1 MEENNFSTFIKELRM
16 EKGLSQE
23 ELAKALYVHRTTV
36 NKWENDN
43 VIPLNDKLLLIAD
56 YFDISVDELLNGK
69 RSDINNA
76 SLTRNNTIVELIK
89 SKTRSQKLLIYSV
102 LVTLILILGF
112 LAYYFISN
120 YNSIKLYR
128 VYGENKNIRTRDGL
142 LFFSK
147 DKIYFKP
154 GNFYDVND
162 NIVSVDLIRL
172 YYFDENN
179 NEVIL
184 LTGASKNLI
193 IEKEKSRETF
203 VDRIYRN
210 EKFYMD
216 ACYKN
221 TCQKMELS
229 YFNDFSNDNL
239 INDEVENKS
248 VRKINMKVKSKDDLI
263 NSLIQNGFTFNENDM
278 SYVKNDDD
286 VVYSYLTLADV
297 IYINS
302 VKKES
307 NFLLK
312 IYLNTN
318 TIIVDENINLDNMK
332 NIYISDYTNK
342 KDKNYN
348 TFKKYYD
355 RFLSKYFRD
364 FLVVLMTFTTFFSFF
379 ELWWK

>member
-69 RSDINNA
+69 RSDINTA
-76 SLTRNNTIVELIK
+76 SSTRNNTIVELIK
-89 SKTRSQKLLIYSV
+89 SKTKSQKLLIYSV

-112 LAYYFISN
+112 LTYYFISN
-120 YNSIKLYR
+120 YNSIKVYIL
-128 VYGENKNIRTRDGL
+128 YGENKNIRTRDGL

-147 DKIYFKP
+147 DKVYFRP
-154 GNFYDVND
+154 GNFYDDKD
-162 NIVSVDLIRL
+162 NIVDVDLIRL
-172 YYFDENN
+172 YYFDASGD
-179 NEVIL
+179 EVIL
-184 LTGASKNLI
+184 LTGSDKELYVE
-193 IEKEKSRETF
+193 IEKSKEAF
-203 VDRIYRN
+203 IDRIYKN

-221 TCQKMELS
+221 SCQKMELS

-239 INDEVENKS
+239 INNEVENKS
-248 VRKINMKVKSKDDLI
+248 VRKLNMKVKSKEDLI
-263 NSLIQNGFTFNENDM
+263 NGLIQNGFIYNENDL
-278 SYVKNDDD
+278 SYVKTED
-286 VVYSYLTLADV
+286 DV
-297 IYINS
+297 IYYYFVVTKVIRIMNNNEENLFVLKLYENSRKVIINNS
-302 VKKES
+302 M
-307 NFLLK
+307 
-312 IYLNTN
+312 TN
-318 TIIVDENINLDNMK
+318 N

-342 KDKNYN
+342 DDKNYK

-355 RFLSKYFRD
+355 NFLSKYFKD
-364 FLVVLMTFTTFFSFF
+364 FLVV
-379 ELWWK
+379 

>member
-69 RSDINNA
+69 RSDINTA
-76 SLTRNNTIVELIK
+76 SSTRNNTIAELIK
-89 SKTRSQKLLIYSV
+89 SKTRSQKLHIYSV
-102 LVTLILILGF
+102 LVILILILCF

-120 YNSIKLYR
+120 YNSVKVYIL
-128 VYGENKNIRTRDGL
+128 YGENENIRTRDGL

-147 DKIYFKP
+147 DKVYFRP
-154 GNFYDVND
+154 GNFYDAND
-162 NIVSVDLIRL
+162 NLVNVDLIRL
-172 YYFDENN
+172 YYFDVNGD
-179 NEVIL
+179 EVIL
-184 LTGASKNLI
+184 LTGSDKELYVE
-193 IEKEKSRETF
+193 IEKSKEAF
-203 VDRIYRN
+203 IDRIYKN

-221 TCQKMELS
+221 ICQKMELNL
-229 YFNDFSNDNL
+229 FNDFSNDNL
-239 INDEVENKS
+239 INNEIKNKS
-248 VRKINMKVKSKDDLI
+248 VSELDTKVKSKEELI
-263 NSLIQNGFTFNENDM
+263 NSLIENGFTFNENDM

-286 VVYSYLTLADV
+286 VVYSYLTFADV
-297 IYINS
+297 ICINS

-318 TIIVDENINLDNMK
+318 TIIVNENINLDNMK
-332 NIYISDYTNK
+332 NIYISDYTNQN
-342 KDKNYN
+342 DNNYK

-355 RFLSKYFRD
+355 NFLSKYFRN
-364 FLVVLMTFTTFFSFF
+364 FLVVWMNWTPKVGQFINSF
-379 ELWWK
+379 

>member
-1 MEENNFSTFIKELRM
+1 MEENNFSNFIKELRM

-69 RSDINNA
+69 RSDINTA
-76 SLTRNNTIVELIK
+76 SSTRNNTIVELIK

-147 DKIYFKP
+147 DKVYFRP
-154 GNFYDVND
+154 GNFYDDND
-162 NIVSVDLIRL
+162 NIVDVDLIRL
-172 YYFDENN
+172 YYFDANGD
-179 NEVIL
+179 EVIL
-184 LTGASKNLI
+184 LTGSDKELY
-193 IEKEKSRETF
+193 IEIEKSRETF
-203 VDRIYRN
+203 VDRIYKN

-221 TCQKMELS
+221 SCQKMELS

-239 INDEVENKS
+239 INDEIKNGS
-248 VRKINMKVKSKDDLI
+248 VSELDTKVKSKEELI
-263 NSLIQNGFTFNENDM
+263 NGLIEKGFTYNEKDM
-278 SYVKNDDD
+278 SYVKVED
-286 VVYSYLTLADV
+286 DV
-297 IYINS
+297 IYYYMDPGMVKIINNDKNGLF
-302 VKKES
+302 V
-307 NFLLK
+307 LK
-312 IYLNTN
+312 LYVNSRNVIINNCITN
-318 TIIVDENINLDNMK
+318 N

-342 KDKNYN
+342 NDKNYK

-355 RFLSKYFRD
+355 NFLSTYFRD
-364 FLVVLMTFTTFFSFF
+364 FLVV
-379 ELWWK
+379 

>member
-1 MEENNFSTFIKELRM
+1 M
-16 EKGLSQE
+16 
-23 ELAKALYVHRTTV
+23 YVHRTTV

-89 SKTRSQKLLIYSV
+89 SKTRSQKLLIYS
-102 LVTLILILGF
+102 LLGTLIIILFF

-179 NEVIL
+179 SEVIL

-239 INDEVENKS
+239 INDKVSDESVKNNKENYS
-248 VRKINMKVKSKDDLI
+248 TNEIDLI
-263 NSLIQNGFTFNENDM
+263 EELIQNDFKFNE
-278 SYVKNDDD
+278 KNNC
-286 VVYSYLTLADV
+286 YYLTDENTTYNFLPKMNIIQITYDDGDDKT
-297 IYINS
+297 ILKIHINS
-302 VKKES
+302 KKA
-307 NFLLK
+307 F
-312 IYLNTN
+312 IDLNY
-318 TIIVDENINLDNMK
+318 DGLEK
-332 NIYISDYTNK
+332 NIYISDYTDK
-342 KDKNYN
+342 KDKNYK
-348 TFKKYYD
+348 TFKKCYD
-355 RFLSKYFRD
+355 KFLSKYFRD
-364 FLVVLMTFTTFFSFF
+364 FLVV
-379 ELWWK
+379 

>member
-69 RSDINNA
+69 RSDINTA
-76 SLTRNNTIVELIK
+76 SSTRNNTIVELIK
-89 SKTRSQKLLIYSV
+89 SKTKSQKLLIYSV

-112 LAYYFISN
+112 LTYYFISN
-120 YNSIKLYR
+120 YNSVKLYR
-128 VYGENKNIRTRDGL
+128 VYGENENIRTRDGL

-154 GNFYDVND
+154 GNFYDDND
-162 NIVSVDLIRL
+162 NIVDVDLIRL

-179 NEVIL
+179 SEVIL

-193 IEKEKSRETF
+193 IENVKSRETF
-203 VDRIYRN
+203 VDRIYKN

-221 TCQKMELS
+221 SCQKMELS

-239 INDEVENKS
+239 INDEVKNKS
-248 VRKINMKVKSKDDLI
+248 VSELDMKVKSKEDLI
-263 NSLIQNGFTFNENDM
+263 NGLIQNGFIYNENDL
-278 SYVKNDDD
+278 SYVKTED
-286 VVYSYLTLADV
+286 DV
-297 IYINS
+297 IYYYFVETKVIRITNNNEENLFVLKLYENSRKVIINNS
-302 VKKES
+302 M
-307 NFLLK
+307 
-312 IYLNTN
+312 TN
-318 TIIVDENINLDNMK
+318 N

-342 KDKNYN
+342 DDKNYK

-355 RFLSKYFRD
+355 NFLSKYFRD
-364 FLVVLMTFTTFFSFF
+364 FLVV
-379 ELWWK
+379 

>member
-76 SLTRNNTIVELIK
+76 SLTRNNTIIELIK

-102 LVTLILILGF
+102 LVTLILILCF

-120 YNSIKLYR
+120 YNSVKVYIL
-128 VYGENKNIRTRDGL
+128 YGENENIRTRDGL

-147 DKIYFKP
+147 DKVYFRP
-154 GNFYDVND
+154 GNFYDDND
-162 NIVSVDLIRL
+162 NIMDVDLIRL
-172 YYFDENN
+172 YYFDANGD
-179 NEVIL
+179 EVIL
-184 LTGASKNLI
+184 LTGSDKELYVE
-193 IEKEKSRETF
+193 IEKSKEAF
-203 VDRIYRN
+203 IDRIYKN

-221 TCQKMELS
+221 ICQKMELNL
-229 YFNDFSNDNL
+229 FNDFSNDNL
-239 INDEVENKS
+239 INDEVKDES
-248 VRKINMKVKSKDDLI
+248 VRKLNMKVKSKEELI
-263 NSLIQNGFTFNENDM
+263 NGLIENGFTYNEKDM
-278 SYVKNDDD
+278 SYVKVEDD
-286 VVYSYLTLADV
+286 VVYSYLTFADV

-318 TIIVDENINLDNMK
+318 TIIVNENINLDNMK
-332 NIYISDYTNK
+332 NIYISDYTNQN
-342 KDKNYN
+342 DNNYK

-355 RFLSKYFRD
+355 NFLSKYFKD
-364 FLVVLMTFTTFFSFF
+364 FLVV
-379 ELWWK
+379 

>member
-102 LVTLILILGF
+102 LVTLIIILCF

-128 VYGENKNIRTRDGL
+128 VYGENENIRTRDGL

-147 DKIYFKP
+147 DKFYFRP
-154 GNFYDVND
+154 GNFYDDND

-172 YYFDENN
+172 YYFDGND

-184 LTGASKNLI
+184 LTGSDKELY

-203 VDRIYRN
+203 IDRIYKN

-221 TCQKMELS
+221 SCQKMELS

-342 KDKNYN
+342 KDKNYK

-355 RFLSKYFRD
+355 NYLSKYFRN
-364 FLVVLMTFTTFFSFF
+364 FLVV
-379 ELWWK
+379 

>member
-69 RSDINNA
+69 RSDINTA
-76 SLTRNNTIVELIK
+76 SSTRNNTIVELIK
-89 SKTRSQKLLIYSV
+89 SKTKSQKLLIYSV

-112 LAYYFISN
+112 LTYYFISN
-120 YNSIKLYR
+120 YNSVKLYR
-128 VYGENKNIRTRDGL
+128 VYGANENIRTRDGL

-147 DKIYFKP
+147 DKVYFRP
-154 GNFYDVND
+154 GNFYDNND
-162 NIVSVDLIRL
+162 NIVDVDLIRL
-172 YYFDENN
+172 YYFDASGD
-179 NEVIL
+179 EVIL

-193 IEKEKSRETF
+193 IENEKSRETF
-203 VDRIYRN
+203 VDRIYKN

-221 TCQKMELS
+221 SCQKMELS

-239 INDEVENKS
+239 INEEVENKS
-248 VRKINMKVKSKDDLI
+248 VRKLNMKVKSKEDLI
-263 NSLIQNGFTFNENDM
+263 NGLIQNGFIYNENVM
-278 SYVKNDDD
+278 SYVKTED
-286 VVYSYLTLADV
+286 DV
-297 IYINS
+297 IYYYKNTGVIKIINS
-302 VKKES
+302 NEKDLFV
-307 NFLLK
+307 LK
-312 IYLNTN
+312 LYEKSQKVIINNCETN
-318 TIIVDENINLDNMK
+318 N
-332 NIYISDYTNK
+332 NIYISDYTNQN
-342 KDKNYN
+342 DKNYK

-355 RFLSKYFRD
+355 NYLSKYFRD
-364 FLVVLMTFTTFFSFF
+364 FLVV
-379 ELWWK
+379 

>member
-1 MEENNFSTFIKELRM
+1 MEENNFSNFIKELRT

-36 NKWENDN
+36 NKWENGN

-76 SLTRNNTIVELIK
+76 SSTRNNTIIELIK
-89 SKTRSQKLLIYSV
+89 SKTRSQRLHIYSV
-102 LVTLILILGF
+102 LVILILILCF
-112 LAYYFISN
+112 LVYYFISN

-128 VYGENKNIRTRDGL
+128 VYGENENIRTRDGL

-162 NIVSVDLIRL
+162 NLVNVDLIRL
-172 YYFDENN
+172 YYSDENN
-179 NEVIL
+179 DEVIL

-210 EKFYMD
+210 KKFYMD

-239 INDEVENKS
+239 INDEVKNES
-248 VRKINMKVKSKDDLI
+248 VSELDTKVRSKDDLI
-263 NSLIQNGFTFNENDM
+263 KGLIQNGFIYNEKDM
-278 SYVKNDDD
+278 SYVKTED
-286 VVYSYLTLADV
+286 DV
-297 IYINS
+297 IYYYYKNTEVIRVMNNNKDNLFVLKLYVDSRKVIINNS
-302 VKKES
+302 M
-307 NFLLK
+307 
-312 IYLNTN
+312 TN
-318 TIIVDENINLDNMK
+318 S

-342 KDKNYN
+342 NDKNYK
-348 TFKKYYD
+348 TLKKYYD
-355 RFLSKYFRD
+355 NFLSKYFKD
-364 FLVVLMTFTTFFSFF
+364 FLVV
-379 ELWWK
+379 

>member
-69 RSDINNA
+69 RSDINTA
-76 SLTRNNTIVELIK
+76 SSTRNNTIIELIK

-102 LVTLILILGF
+102 LVTLIIILCF

-128 VYGENKNIRTRDGL
+128 VYGENENIRTRDGL

-147 DKIYFKP
+147 DKVYFRP
-154 GNFYDVND
+154 GNFYDDND
-162 NIVSVDLIRL
+162 NIVDLDLIRL
-172 YYFDENN
+172 YYFDANGD
-179 NEVIL
+179 EVIL
-184 LTGASKNLI
+184 LTGSDKELY

-203 VDRIYRN
+203 IDRIYKK

-221 TCQKMELS
+221 SCQKMELS
-229 YFNDFSNDNL
+229 YFNDFSNDSL
-239 INDEVENKS
+239 VNDDIKKESIKTVKENIIKNE
-248 VRKINMKVKSKDDLI
+248 KDLI
-263 NSLIQNGFTFNENDM
+263 EELIQNDFKFNEKTN
-278 SYVKNDDD
+278 SYYLTDETTTYNFLPKMDIIQITYIDDD
-286 VVYSYLTLADV
+286 NKLILKVILNSKKVSIDLTCDGV
-297 IYINS
+297 
-302 VKKES
+302 E
-307 NFLLK
+307 
-312 IYLNTN
+312 
-318 TIIVDENINLDNMK
+318 K

-342 KDKNYN
+342 TDKNYK

-355 RFLSKYFRD
+355 KFLSKYFRD
-364 FLVVLMTFTTFFSFF
+364 FLVV
-379 ELWWK
+379 

>member
-23 ELAKALYVHRTTV
+23 ELAMALYVHRTTV
-36 NKWENDN
+36 NKWENGN

-69 RSDINNA
+69 RSDINTA
-76 SLTRNNTIVELIK
+76 SSIRNNTIVELIK
-89 SKTRSQKLLIYSV
+89 SKTKSQKLLIYSV
-102 LVTLILILGF
+102 LVTLILILCF

-120 YNSIKLYR
+120 YNSVKLYR

-147 DKIYFKP
+147 DKVYFRP
-154 GNFYDVND
+154 GNFYDDND
-162 NIVSVDLIRL
+162 NLVNVDLIRL

-179 NEVIL
+179 SEVIL

-203 VDRIYRN
+203 VDRIYKK

-221 TCQKMELS
+221 SCQKMELS

-239 INDEVENKS
+239 INDEVKDES
-248 VRKINMKVKSKDDLI
+248 VSELDTKVRSKDDLI
-263 NSLIQNGFTFNENDM
+263 KDLIQNGFIYNEDDM
-278 SYVKNDDD
+278 SYVKTEN
-286 VVYSYLTLADV
+286 DV
-297 IYINS
+297 IYYYFVETKVIRITNNNEDNFFVLKLYENSRKVIINNS
-302 VKKES
+302 M
-307 NFLLK
+307 
-312 IYLNTN
+312 TN
-318 TIIVDENINLDNMK
+318 N

-342 KDKNYN
+342 NDKNYKV
-348 TFKKYYD
+348 FKKYYD
-355 RFLSKYFRD
+355 NFLSKYFRD
-364 FLVVLMTFTTFFSFF
+364 FLVV
-379 ELWWK
+379 

>member
-89 SKTRSQKLLIYSV
+89 SKTRSQKLLIYS
-102 LVTLILILGF
+102 LLGTLIIILFF

-179 NEVIL
+179 SEVIL

-239 INDEVENKS
+239 INDKVSDESVKNNKENYS
-248 VRKINMKVKSKDDLI
+248 TNEIDLI
-263 NSLIQNGFTFNENDM
+263 EESIQNDFKFNE
-278 SYVKNDDD
+278 KNNC
-286 VVYSYLTLADV
+286 YYLTDENTTYNFLPKMNIIQITYDDGDDKT
-297 IYINS
+297 ILKIHINS
-302 VKKES
+302 KKA
-307 NFLLK
+307 F
-312 IYLNTN
+312 IDLNY
-318 TIIVDENINLDNMK
+318 DGLEK
-332 NIYISDYTNK
+332 NIYISDYTDK
-342 KDKNYN
+342 KDKNYK
-348 TFKKYYD
+348 TFKKCYD
-355 RFLSKYFRD
+355 KFLSKYFRD
-364 FLVVLMTFTTFFSFF
+364 FLVV
-379 ELWWK
+379 

>member
-76 SLTRNNTIVELIK
+76 SSTRNNTIIELIK

-102 LVTLILILGF
+102 LGTLIIILFF

-128 VYGENKNIRTRDGL
+128 VYGENENIRTRDGL

-162 NIVSVDLIRL
+162 NLVSVDLIRL
-172 YYFDENN
+172 YYSDENN

-184 LTGASKNLI
+184 LTGSDKELY

-203 VDRIYRN
+203 VDGIYKN

-221 TCQKMELS
+221 SCQKIELS
-229 YFNDFSNDNL
+229 YFNDFNNDDL
-239 INDEVENKS
+239 VNDEVKNES
-248 VRKINMKVKSKDDLI
+248 VSELDTKVKSKEELI
-263 NSLIQNGFTFNENDM
+263 NGLIENGFTYNEKDM
-278 SYVKNDDD
+278 SYVKVED
-286 VVYSYLTLADV
+286 DV
-297 IYINS
+297 IYYYLDPGVVKIINNDKNGLF
-302 VKKES
+302 V
-307 NFLLK
+307 LK
-312 IYLNTN
+312 LYVNSRN
-318 TIIVDENINLDNMK
+318 VIINNCIINN

-342 KDKNYN
+342 NDENYRTFKNY
-348 TFKKYYD
+348 YD
-355 RFLSKYFRD
+355 KFLSKYFSD
-364 FLVVLMTFTTFFSFF
+364 FLVV
-379 ELWWK
+379 

>member
-36 NKWENDN
+36 NKWENGN

-69 RSDINNA
+69 RSDINTA
-76 SLTRNNTIVELIK
+76 SSTRNNSIVELIK
-89 SKTRSQKLLIYSV
+89 SKTRSQRLHIYSV
-102 LVTLILILGF
+102 LVILILILCF

-162 NIVSVDLIRL
+162 NLVNVDLIRL
-172 YYFDENN
+172 YYFDGNGD
-179 NEVIL
+179 EVIL
-184 LTGASKNLI
+184 LTGSSKNLI
-193 IEKEKSRETF
+193 IEREKSRETF
-203 VDRIYRN
+203 VDRIYKK

-221 TCQKMELS
+221 SCQKMELS

-239 INDEVENKS
+239 INDEVKDES
-248 VRKINMKVKSKDDLI
+248 VNELSTKVKSKDELI
-263 NSLIQNGFTFNENDM
+263 KSLVQNGFTYNQKDM
-278 SYVKNDDD
+278 SYIKNEDD
-286 VVYSYLTLADV
+286 VVYF
-297 IYINS
+297 YIVTGV
-302 VKKES
+302 VKIINNNES
-307 NFLLK
+307 NLFVLK
-312 IYLNTN
+312 LYENSRKVIINNSMTN
-318 TIIVDENINLDNMK
+318 N

-342 KDKNYN
+342 NDKNYKV
-348 TFKKYYD
+348 FKKYYD
-355 RFLSKYFRD
+355 NFLSKYFRD
-364 FLVVLMTFTTFFSFF
+364 FLVV
-379 ELWWK
+379 

>member
-69 RSDINNA
+69 RSDINTA
-76 SLTRNNTIVELIK
+76 SSTRNNTIVELIK
-89 SKTRSQKLLIYSV
+89 SKTKSQKFLIYSV

-112 LAYYFISN
+112 LTYYFISN
-120 YNSIKLYR
+120 YNSIKVYIL
-128 VYGENKNIRTRDGL
+128 YGENENIRTRDGL

-147 DKIYFKP
+147 DKVYFRP
-154 GNFYDVND
+154 GNFYDNND
-162 NIVSVDLIRL
+162 NFVEVDLIRL
-172 YYFDENN
+172 YYFDASGD
-179 NEVIL
+179 EVIL
-184 LTGASKNLI
+184 LTGSDKELYVE
-193 IEKEKSRETF
+193 IEKSKEAF
-203 VDRIYRN
+203 IDRIYKN

-221 TCQKMELS
+221 SCQKMELS

-239 INDEVENKS
+239 INNEVKNKS
-248 VRKINMKVKSKDDLI
+248 VKTAKENIIKNKTDLI
-263 NSLIQNGFTFNENDM
+263 EELIQNDFKFNEKTN
-278 SYVKNDDD
+278 SY
-286 VVYSYLTLADV
+286 YLCDENTT
-297 IYINS
+297 Y
-302 VKKES
+302 
-307 NFLLK
+307 NFLPRMNIIQITYIDGDNKLILK
-312 IYLNTN
+312 VILNSKKVSIDLTC
-318 TIIVDENINLDNMK
+318 DGLEK

-342 KDKNYN
+342 KDKNYK

-355 RFLSKYFRD
+355 KFLSKYFRD
-364 FLVVLMTFTTFFSFF
+364 FLVV
-379 ELWWK
+379 

>member
-69 RSDINNA
+69 RSDINTA
-76 SLTRNNTIVELIK
+76 SSTRNNTIIELIK

-102 LVTLILILGF
+102 LGTLIIILCF

-128 VYGENKNIRTRDGL
+128 VYGENENIRTRDGL

-147 DKIYFKP
+147 DKVYFKP

-172 YYFDENN
+172 YYFDANGD
-179 NEVIL
+179 EVIL

-210 EKFYMD
+210 KKFYMD

-229 YFNDFSNDNL
+229 YFNDFKNDNL
-239 INDEVENKS
+239 INNKT
-248 VRKINMKVKSKDDLI
+248 KSGSLTSLNDDYIEGKSQLV
-263 NSLIQNGFTFNENDM
+263 NSLILNGFKLSDNNSYFLEENNITYNYLQRM
-278 SYVKNDDD
+278 D
-286 VVYSYLTLADV
+286 VVQMTYDDGENKLV
-297 IYINS
+297 M
-302 VKKES
+302 
-307 NFLLK
+307 K
-312 IYLNTN
+312 IYLNSKSVLIDMTCSN
-318 TIIVDENINLDNMK
+318 SDKD
-332 NIYISDYTNK
+332 IYISDYSNK
-342 KDKNYN
+342 KDKNYKL
-348 TFKKYYD
+348 FKKYYD
-355 RFLSKYFRD
+355 KFLAKYFQD
-364 FLVVLMTFTTFFSFF
+364 FLVV
-379 ELWWK
+379 

>member
-1 MEENNFSTFIKELRM
+1 MEENNFSTFIKELRI

-69 RSDINNA
+69 RSDINTA
-76 SLTRNNTIVELIK
+76 SSTRNNTIIELIK

-102 LVTLILILGF
+102 LVTLIIILCF

-128 VYGENKNIRTRDGL
+128 VYGENENIRTRDGL

-147 DKIYFKP
+147 DKVYFRP
-154 GNFYDVND
+154 GNFYDDND
-162 NIVSVDLIRL
+162 NIVDLDLIRL
-172 YYFDENN
+172 YYFDVNGD
-179 NEVIL
+179 EVIL
-184 LTGASKNLI
+184 LTGSDKELY

-203 VDRIYRN
+203 IDRIYKK

-221 TCQKMELS
+221 SCQKMELS
-229 YFNDFSNDNL
+229 YFNDFSNDSL
-239 INDEVENKS
+239 VNDDIKKESIKTVKENIIKNE
-248 VRKINMKVKSKDDLI
+248 KDLI
-263 NSLIQNGFTFNENDM
+263 EELIQNDFKFNEKTN
-278 SYVKNDDD
+278 SY
-286 VVYSYLTLADV
+286 YLTDETTTYNFLPKMD
-297 IYINS
+297 IIQITYIDGDNKTILKIHINS
-302 VKKES
+302 K
-307 NFLLK
+307 NAF
-312 IYLNTN
+312 IDLNY
-318 TIIVDENINLDNMK
+318 DGLEK

-342 KDKNYN
+342 NDKNYK

-355 RFLSKYFRD
+355 NFLSTYFRD
-364 FLVVLMTFTTFFSFF
+364 FLVV
-379 ELWWK
+379 